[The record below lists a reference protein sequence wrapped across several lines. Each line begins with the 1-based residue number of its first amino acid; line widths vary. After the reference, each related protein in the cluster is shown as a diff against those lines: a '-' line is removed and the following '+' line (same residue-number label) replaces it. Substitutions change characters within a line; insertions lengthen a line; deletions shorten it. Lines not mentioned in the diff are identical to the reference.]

1 MLYERSWI
9 IWVSSRFLAWVEAV
23 VGDGLFGS
31 VSLYWS
37 FSSSLSS
44 SFSGVDLED
53 VEDVALAVAVA
64 VGNFHA
70 IMDWICFK
78 KIPVF
83 LL

>member
-1 MLYERSWI
+1 
-9 IWVSSRFLAWVEAV
+9 VVGAVAVEA
-23 VGDGLFGS
+23 GFFGS

-53 VEDVALAVAVA
+53 VASAVVVA

-78 KIPVF
+78 KMPVF